1 MINEQN
7 HIRKIAGK
15 SYPMSFSLG
24 ASKKIIGKYGN
35 AEKMKTALE
44 KSKDTDKIDL
54 VTEMI
59 ELLTAQGCAY
69 MNYFEK
75 DMPKPDDAPVV
86 DGKWSPLPKEAVEI
100 AVGISDVDELVKKSR
115 NVSTAAVRK
124 RLRQGQREKTQKADR
139 SKFSCP
145 LGRCGEKSRTPFSGI
160 QLHAGR

>member
-1 MINEQN
+1 MSRIVFV
-7 HIRKIAGK
+7 KIAGK

-24 ASKKIIGKYGN
+24 ASKKIIGKYGS

-75 DMPKPDDAPVV
+75 DMPKPDDAPIV
-86 DGKWSPLPKEAVEI
+86 DGKWTALPRDVIEI
-100 AVGISDVDELVKKSR
+100 AVGISDVDELVKKI
-115 NVSTAAVRK
+115 TECID
-124 RLRQGQREKTQKADR
+124 GG
-139 SKFSCP
+139 SKK
-145 LGRCGEKSRTPFSGI
+145 EV
-160 QLHAGR
+160 

>member
-1 MINEQN
+1 
-7 HIRKIAGK
+7 
-15 SYPMSFSLG
+15 MSFSLG
-24 ASKKIIGKYGN
+24 ASKKIIGKYGS

-75 DMPKPDDAPVV
+75 DMPKPDDAPIV

-100 AVGISDVDELVKKSR
+100 AVGISDVDELVKKITECIDGGSKKEVETR
-115 NVSTAAVRK
+115 TEGKNAES
-124 RLRQGQREKTQKADR
+124 GQE
-139 SKFSCP
+139 
-145 LGRCGEKSRTPFSGI
+145 
-160 QLHAGR
+160 

>member
-1 MINEQN
+1 MSRIVFV
-7 HIRKIAGK
+7 KIAGK

-24 ASKKIIGKYGN
+24 ASKKIIGKYGS
-35 AEKMKTALE
+35 AEKMKSVLE

-100 AVGISDVDELVKKSR
+100 AVGISDVDELVKKITECIDGGSKKEVETR
-115 NVSTAAVRK
+115 TDRK
-124 RLRQGQREKTQKADR
+124 NAESGQE
-139 SKFSCP
+139 
-145 LGRCGEKSRTPFSGI
+145 
-160 QLHAGR
+160 